1 MSINEILGTIH
12 DGTVQVCAT
21 ADADYDHASQRISV
35 ALEAFTRLASIT
47 GNGEHLPQPWLPP
60 GERVAEHLPH
70 SEADEFVKDVF
81 HSWIKKLRAAVGKKV
96 IVEQLETLAAP
107 SITA

>member
-12 DGTVQVCAT
+12 DGSVQVCAT
-21 ADADYDHASQRISV
+21 AGANYDHATQRISV

-47 GNGEHLPQPWLPP
+47 GDGEHLAQPWLPP
-60 GERVAEHLPH
+60 GERVTEHLPH

-81 HSWIKKLRAAVGKKV
+81 HSWIKKLRAAIPAELV
-96 IVEQLETLAAP
+96 LRP
-107 SITA
+107 